1 MTPLLATLTR
11 GAPFNPHMVNGG
23 KDLADASEISVAPR
37 PLMATAI
44 VREVANVADTPRTLE
59 SSGTLFFP

>member
-1 MTPLLATLTR
+1 
-11 GAPFNPHMVNGG
+11 MVNGG
-23 KDLADASEISVAPR
+23 KDLADASEISVAPW